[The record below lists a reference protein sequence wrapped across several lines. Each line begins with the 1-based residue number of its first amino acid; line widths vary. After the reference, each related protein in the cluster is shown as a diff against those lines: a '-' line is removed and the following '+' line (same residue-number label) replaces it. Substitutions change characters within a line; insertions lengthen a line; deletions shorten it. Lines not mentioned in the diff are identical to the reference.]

1 MESLSDP
8 MKYRETEDTAADE
21 KVDKNDGV
29 VKVESSSNKF
39 EWCRETYHIANKDV
53 LQCYSWLRVMYE
65 KKEGYTCKND
75 LLGSDHRLSP
85 ELFF

>member
-1 MESLSDP
+1 MEAEVWKFFVVMVGWGVLLFILGLLPPINKWVHYMESLSDP

-39 EWCRETYHIANKDV
+39 E
-53 LQCYSWLRVMYE
+53 
-65 KKEGYTCKND
+65 
-75 LLGSDHRLSP
+75 
-85 ELFF
+85 